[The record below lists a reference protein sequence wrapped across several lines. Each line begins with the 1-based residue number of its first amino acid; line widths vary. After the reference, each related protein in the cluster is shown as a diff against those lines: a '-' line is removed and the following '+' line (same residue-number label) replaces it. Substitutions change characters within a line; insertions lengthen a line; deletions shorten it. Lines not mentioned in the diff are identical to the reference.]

1 MKLCGPKCSLCCTL
15 LSAWG
20 IVQLA
25 LMGIFF
31 FIKSPAFIE
40 DLYIPEEAHHDANE
54 YIKALDESYHTIAV
68 NCGIAAG
75 MYVITLI
82 ISGWQVMVNQRS

>member
-1 MKLCGPKCSLCCTL
+1 MKICGPKCSLCCTL

-20 IVQLA
+20 IVQL
-25 LMGIFF
+25 GIMAVLFWV
-31 FIKSPAFIE
+31 KSPAFIE
-40 DLYIPEEAHHDANE
+40 DLSIPEEAHHDAGHF
-54 YIKALDESYHTIAV
+54 IDALDKSYKTIAQ

-82 ISGWQVMVNQRS
+82 ISGWQVMVNKRS